1 MQLTERITR
10 ALGTEE
16 GDSGA
21 PSNLRMLLML
31 IWGHRKSVA
40 IGVLALI
47 GVDGLQLLVPKIFE
61 RIIDQLAQG
70 AATFEKLILLGA
82 GVVGVYIGMGLFRF
96 LWRYFLIGTSI
107 RIDRD
112 IRQNLYDHLLKL
124 SPQYYDRTKV
134 GDIMAH
140 ATNDIR
146 AIRMATG
153 MAALASFDAA
163 LLAVAT
169 IAIMTTMN
177 LKLTLLALIPLP
189 ILSVTMLRF
198 GKLVHKRFTAVQE
211 AFSELSEKA
220 QESLSGVR
228 VIKAY
233 GDEESECRYFS
244 EKAEKCADENIHLAK
259 VWGLFMPIISALA
272 MASLAILLGVG
283 GRMVVFGSVSL
294 GQFVAFSSYLMM
306 LTWPMMAVGWVVNML
321 QRGTASM
328 KRLRRI
334 LSTPPDI
341 LDGTVS
347 HVPDNSIEVRDLSF
361 TYPGTETEVLH
372 DVSFR
377 LPPNSTLGVVG
388 RTGSGKTTLVE
399 VMMRLYDPPSGTVFV
414 GGRDVRDLKVRSLRS
429 MFAYVPQETFLF
441 AMPIAD
447 NISFGTDGM
456 DRDRVRELAEV
467 VDIADEID
475 EFPHGFDTEVGER
488 GVSLSGGQKQR
499 VAIARA
505 LAARPSILVMDD
517 ALSSVDTETEAS
529 IIAQLHSEIEDQ
541 TNVIIAHRISTVQK
555 ADLILVLDDGSL
567 AEVGTHEEL
576 MARGG
581 IYRELYDMQQL
592 EEEACREDECPE
604 DGEGDEA

>member
-1 MQLTERITR
+1 M
-10 ALGTEE
+10 
-16 GDSGA
+16 
-21 PSNLRMLLML
+21 RMLLML
-31 IWGHRKSVA
+31 IWSHRKAVG
-40 IGVLALI
+40 IGILALV

-70 AATFEKLILLGA
+70 AATFEKLLILAG
-82 GVVGVYIGMGLFRF
+82 GVVGVYVGMGLFRF
-96 LWRYFLIGTSI
+96 LWRYFLIGTSH

-112 IRQNLYDHLLKL
+112 MRQNLYDHLLRL

-140 ATNDIR
+140 ATNDIQ

-153 MAALASFDAA
+153 MAALASFDAL
-163 LLAVAT
+163 LLAVST
-169 IAIMTTMN
+169 ITIMITMN
-177 LKLTLLALIPLP
+177 LRLTLLALIPLP

-244 EKAEKCADENIHLAK
+244 KKASNCAEQNIHLAK

-283 GRMVVFGSVSL
+283 GRMVVYGTVSL

-341 LDGTVS
+341 ADGE
-347 HVPDNSIEVRDLSF
+347 HDGIADNSLEVRGLRF
-361 TYPGTETEVLH
+361 TYPGTDTEVLH
-372 DVSFR
+372 GIDFR
-377 LPPNSTLGVVG
+377 LPPNSTLGIVG

-399 VMMRLYDPPSGTVFV
+399 VMMRLYDPPPGTVFA
-414 GGRDVRDLKVRSLRS
+414 GGRDVTELKVESLRS

-441 AMPIAD
+441 AMPISD
-447 NISFGTDGM
+447 NIAFGTDGLDS
-456 DRDRVRELAEV
+456 DRIRELADV

-475 EFPHGFDTEVGER
+475 QFPQGFETEVGER

-505 LAARPSILVMDD
+505 LAAQPRILVMDD

-529 IIAQLHSEIEDQ
+529 ILAQLGGEMEDQ
-541 TNVIIAHRISTVQK
+541 TNIIIAHRISTVQR
-555 ADLILVLDDGSL
+555 ADLILVLDDGEL
-567 AEVGTHEEL
+567 VETGTHLEL
-576 MARGG
+576 MEAGG
-581 IYRELYDMQQL
+581 TYRELYDMQQL
-592 EEEACREDECPE
+592 EEEACRGDDCPE
-604 DGEGDEA
+604 ESPGGDF

>member
-1 MQLTERITR
+1 MELAHRLRR
-10 ALGTEE
+10 ALATEE
-16 GDSGA
+16 GDAEA

-31 IWGHRKSVA
+31 IWSHRKSVA
-40 IGVLALI
+40 IGVLALV

-61 RIIDQLAQG
+61 SIIDQLAQG
-70 AATFEKLILLGA
+70 AATSEKLLILAA

-163 LLAVAT
+163 LLAVST
-169 IAIMTTMN
+169 IAIMITMN

-189 ILSVTMLRF
+189 ILSITMLRF
-198 GKLVHKRFTAVQE
+198 GKLVHKRFTSVQE

-233 GDEESECRYFS
+233 GDEKSECRYFS
-244 EKAEKCADENIHLAK
+244 RKARRCADENIHLAK

-283 GRMVVFGSVSL
+283 GRMVVFGEVSL

-328 KRLRRI
+328 KRIRRI
-334 LSTPPDI
+334 LSNPPDI
-341 LDGTVS
+341 ADGAESVI
-347 HVPDNSIEVRDLSF
+347 PDNSLEVRNLSF
-361 TYPGTETEVLH
+361 TYPETETEVLH
-372 DVSFR
+372 DISFSLSR
-377 LPPNSTLGVVG
+377 NSTLGVVG

-399 VMMRLYDPPSGTVFV
+399 VIMRLYDPPPGTVFV
-414 GGRDVRDLKVRSLRS
+414 GGRDVTGLKVSSLRS

-441 AMPIAD
+441 AMPIAE
-447 NISFGTDGM
+447 NIAFGTDDI
-456 DRDRVRELAEV
+456 DRERVRELAEI

-475 EFPHGFDTEVGER
+475 GFPRGFDTEVGER

-505 LAARPSILVMDD
+505 LAASPRILVLDD

-529 IIAQLHSEIEDQ
+529 ILAQLGDEIEGQ
-541 TNVIIAHRISTVQK
+541 TNVIIAHRISTVQR
-555 ADLILVLDDGSL
+555 ADLILVLDEGRL
-567 AEVGTHEEL
+567 AETGTHDQL

-592 EEEACREDECPE
+592 EEEACRGDGCPDES
-604 DGEGDEA
+604 EGGDA